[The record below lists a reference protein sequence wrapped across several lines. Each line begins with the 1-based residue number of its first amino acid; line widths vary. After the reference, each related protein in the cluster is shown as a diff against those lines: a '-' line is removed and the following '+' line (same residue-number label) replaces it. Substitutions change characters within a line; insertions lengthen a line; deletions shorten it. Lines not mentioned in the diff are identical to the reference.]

1 MQPMIPPE
9 APPSVPIKNPARLP
23 YFCMMRDNGFADSI
37 DPKTISDMGKV
48 AKQGLVTS
56 D

>member
-1 MQPMIPPE
+1 MQPIIPPE
-9 APPSVPIKNPARLP
+9 APPSVPSKNPARLP
-23 YFCMMRDNGFADSI
+23 YFCIIKDNGFADSM
-37 DPKTISDMGKV
+37 DPKTINDIGKV

>member
-1 MQPMIPPE
+1 MQPIIPPE
-9 APPSVPIKNPARLP
+9 APPSVPSKKPARLP
-23 YFCMMRDNGFADSI
+23 YFCMIRESGFADSI